1 MITAIDSPTAAAS
14 TATTPSSTNAA
25 SSEDRFLKLLVAQLS
40 NQDPMNPMDN
50 AQMTSQMAQIS
61 TVSGVQQVN
70 ETLKSLAAQMSAM
83 QMLQS
88 GSLVGRNVLVPGATL
103 VPENGKAG
111 GAVDLDTRADSVR
124 IDILSAGGAV
134 VDTINLGAQEAGRH
148 LFEWDASRYPGVVHP
163 SYRVT
168 ASLGDAKVTA
178 TPLVRDKVSRS
189 APTTAACTCSSAA
202 WAASLTTPSKPFSKR
217 WHPRLRSTLRTSRN
231 HTMSFQTGLSG
242 LNAASR
248 NLDVIGHNIANA
260 NTVGSK
266 VSRAEFS
273 ELVAASTIAGDGR
286 SAGIGVEVATVSQ
299 LFTQGNVNLTGG
311 NLDLSINGAGF
322 FRVTLPDGTAAY
334 TRSGEFK
341 LDTGGNI
348 ITNAKANVMGYPT
361 TVAGVP
367 MSRTLQA
374 LQLPTSTPIP
384 AKATGAITAEFN
396 LDSQAVVWDSV
407 VPNTPLTTYGTSL
420 TTYDSQGAPITA
432 SLYMR
437 KTANDTWEVFTDPTS
452 AATAAATL
460 TATLSFGTN
469 GQLVSSV
476 PATPAINLTSPNP
489 LIGTFSPTLDVTSAT
504 QFATAFAVSDLTQ
517 DGYAPG
523 DFVSLKIAANG
534 VILASYSNGQ
544 SQATGMVALVDFR
557 NVQGL
562 APSAGDAWTETIAS
576 GQPIQGTPGEGKFGA
591 LRAGALEDSN
601 IDLTSELVNMMT
613 AQRAYQANAQTIKTQ
628 DQVLSTLTNLR

>member
-1 MITAIDSPTAAAS
+1 
-14 TATTPSSTNAA
+14 
-25 SSEDRFLKLLVAQLS
+25 
-40 NQDPMNPMDN
+40 
-50 AQMTSQMAQIS
+50 
-61 TVSGVQQVN
+61 
-70 ETLKSLAAQMSAM
+70 
-83 QMLQS
+83 
-88 GSLVGRNVLVPGATL
+88 
-103 VPENGKAG
+103 
-111 GAVDLDTRADSVR
+111 
-124 IDILSAGGAV
+124 
-134 VDTINLGAQEAGRH
+134 
-148 LFEWDASRYPGVVHP
+148 
-163 SYRVT
+163 
-168 ASLGDAKVTA
+168 
-178 TPLVRDKVSRS
+178 
-189 APTTAACTCSSAA
+189 
-202 WAASLTTPSKPFSKR
+202 
-217 WHPRLRSTLRTSRN
+217 
-231 HTMSFQTGLSG
+231 MSFQTGLSG

-367 MSRTLQA
+367 TSRTLQA

-407 VPNTPLTTYGTSL
+407 LPNTPLTTYGTSL

-469 GQLVSSV
+469 GQLLSSV
-476 PATPAINLTSPNP
+476 PATPAINLASPNP

-504 QFATAFAVSDLTQ
+504 QFATAFAVSNLKQ